1 MHSKHLTL
9 PTDKLILVSRSGFYE
24 PALTKARFYGIET
37 ITLEEALETDWDLAI
52 RMLTDGFFELFTY
65 WTVRSSRKINEFARV
80 PAPKV
85 VQGAQSLKRSHNKAY
100 RGSA

>member
-1 MHSKHLTL
+1 MTIPTPNQIKNVLDGVAAAVLFPVFGWVYQALSAQGCLTAYEVLNEQMLLGLDGTEYLAL
-9 PTDKLILVSRSGFYE
+9 P
-24 PALTKARFYGIET
+24 A
-37 ITLEEALETDWDLAI
+37 
-52 RMLTDGFFELFTY
+52 Y

>member
-1 MHSKHLTL
+1 MTLTL
-9 PTDKLILVSRSGFYE
+9 HFSKSQLIKLSRLLIGY
-24 PALTKARFYGIET
+24 LIRH
-37 ITLEEALETDWDLAI
+37 TL
-52 RMLTDGFFELFTY
+52 GN